1 MNAPFAKK
9 AYTIHEAKTHLSR
22 LIKAALAGEEVIITR
37 GKEPVAKLVP
47 LETEL
52 PPRKPGAWK
61 GKVHYTEE
69 TFEPWTPDDLGNW
82 SEKPL

>member
-61 GKVHYTEE
+61 GKVRYTEE